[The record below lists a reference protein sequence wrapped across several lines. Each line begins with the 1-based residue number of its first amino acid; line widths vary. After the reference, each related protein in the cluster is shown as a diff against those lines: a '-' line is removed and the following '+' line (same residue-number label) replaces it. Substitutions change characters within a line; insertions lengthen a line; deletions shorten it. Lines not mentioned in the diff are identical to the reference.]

1 MSDDQLYSMHVSGGH
16 PQERCPFFTD
26 KRHRFFAGRCS
37 GCGLGELVVRP
48 IMGGWWTRHP
58 DYPKL
63 VAAFKGSTRSPE
75 HLAFLAVTALH
86 DPPTD
91 PTCEHAVPSGLACRR
106 CQLDATADQP
116 NTGEVKPCPRLA
128 YHKYTEY
135 CAVCDN
141 TERVY
146 ISAVSG
152 AVTPPA
158 DTGKPSMNDDFFIH
172 GFSDS
177 TGEYINVE
185 LAADDQLLAALCI
198 RILATLPH
206 RIEGIEADYEVFIDT
221 PMMVTADEWR
231 AVSRA
236 VTPPE

>member
-1 MSDDQLYSMHVSGGH
+1 MSSDERHEAFPVPHLFVPGDGCTQCGYS
-16 PQERCPFFTD
+16 EAAPFHSVD
-26 KRHRFFAGRCS
+26 
-37 GCGLGELVVRP
+37 LRP

-116 NTGEVKPCPRLA
+116 NTGEVRPCPRLA

-152 AVTPPA
+152 
-158 DTGKPSMNDDFFIH
+158 
-172 GFSDS
+172 
-177 TGEYINVE
+177 E
-185 LAADDQLLAALCI
+185 
-198 RILATLPH
+198 
-206 RIEGIEADYEVFIDT
+206 
-221 PMMVTADEWR
+221 
-231 AVSRA
+231 
-236 VTPPE
+236 